1 MNFRQITPLFIFP
14 LLLICTLKSI
24 AQQTREIHPLDDN
37 DFECLKS
44 LECAQNNQSLKKKG
58 WAFVFD
64 ESVDKFAQEFR
75 ARMKGK
81 NISFFALYDK
91 QGYLIRSEYKRKNVA
106 LPSFLLTY
114 LFQDNYKEWQL
125 TGTELVMKDFDPATI
140 KYKVVLENTSSIIS
154 KVYDFKFI
162 TGLDSKYEVRTK
174 Q

>member
-64 ESVDKFAQEFR
+64 ESVDEFTQEFR
-75 ARMKGK
+75 ASMKGK

-91 QGYLIRSEYKRKNVA
+91 QGYLVRSEYKRKDAA
-106 LPSFLLTY
+106 LPTPLLTH
-114 LFQDNYKEWQL
+114 LSQSNYKDL
-125 TGTELVMKDFDPATI
+125 KLAGTELVMKDFDPATI
-140 KYKVVLENTSSIIS
+140 KYKVVFEDETSTVTDAFDI
-154 KVYDFKFI
+154 DFI
-162 TGLDSKYEVRTK
+162 AGLDSNDGFELH
-174 Q
+174 